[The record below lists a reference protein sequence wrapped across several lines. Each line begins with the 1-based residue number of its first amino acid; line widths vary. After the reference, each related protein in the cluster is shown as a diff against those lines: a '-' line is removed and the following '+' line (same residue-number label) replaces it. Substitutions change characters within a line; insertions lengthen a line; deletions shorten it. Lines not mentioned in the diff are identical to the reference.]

1 MSASAVATVPTA
13 SAVATTAPYKY
24 TFEDPVSYFTPVYEK
39 LGHIYKNAED
49 KPATFMGS
57 LNAGDEQLYI
67 GGGAINK
74 AFNIAIRADDY
85 DTVLYDLSVKM
96 HLSCYMDC
104 YNIEEEEDLVPDIYS
119 RTKYLNK
126 INTAYFNNKKEG
138 TLHHFNAFNA
148 GGKYA
153 DNPYFAD
160 MYMYVS
166 ESRLTDFVSNGLY
179 PGDIF
184 IDILKKAPYN
194 NEANKAMIYCV
205 GPKGLRGLNGIK
217 GKHASTAE
225 DFKEAVYIVGKNIAN
240 AIYLYNIN
248 NNTPDTEKIDYVRI
262 CLISGGSF
270 KHEGVSHIEVA
281 ESLIKGIHEVNVM
294 KKITNVVYN
303 FAYDNDAFKKAYDN
317 LGLKG

>member
-1 MSASAVATVPTA
+1 MTDTSAATAATA
-13 SAVATTAPYKY
+13 APFKY

-39 LGHIYKNAED
+39 AGHIYKNAED

-74 AFNIAIRADDY
+74 AFNTAIRADDY
-85 DTVLYDLSVKM
+85 DTTLYDLSVKM

-104 YNIEEEEDLVPDIYS
+104 YNVKEEEGLTPDIYS
-119 RTKYLNK
+119 RTNYVKKINDAYLN
-126 INTAYFNNKKEG
+126 TNKAG
-138 TLHHFNAFNA
+138 TLHNYNAFKK
-148 GGKYA
+148 GGKFE

-160 MYMYVS
+160 MYLYVS
-166 ESRLTDFVSNGLY
+166 ERRLTDFISNGLY
-179 PGDIF
+179 PADIF

-205 GPKGLRGLNGIK
+205 GPKGLREK
-217 GKHASTAE
+217 E
-225 DFKEAVYIVGKNIAN
+225 DFKDAVYIVGKNIAN

-248 NNTPDTEKIDYVRI
+248 INTPDTEKIDYVRI

-270 KHEGVSHIEVA
+270 KHEDTSHIEVA

-294 KKITNVVYN
+294 KQITNVVYN
-303 FAYDNDAFKKAYDN
+303 FAYDNDAFRQAYGN
-317 LGLKG
+317 LGLA

>member
-1 MSASAVATVPTA
+1 MTDTSAASATVP
-13 SAVATTAPYKY
+13 APYKY
-24 TFEDPVSYFTPVYEK
+24 TFEDQVSYFTPVYEK
-39 LGHIYKNAED
+39 AGHIYKNAED

-85 DTVLYDLSVKM
+85 DTTLYALSTQM

-104 YNIEEEEDLVPDIYS
+104 YNVEEEEDLVPDIYS

-138 TLHHFNAFNA
+138 TLHHFNAFKE
-148 GGKYA
+148 GGKFA
-153 DNPYFAD
+153 DNPYIAD
-160 MYMYVS
+160 MYLYVS
-166 ESRLTDFVSNGLY
+166 ESRLTDFISNGLY

-184 IDILKKAPYN
+184 IDILKKPPYN
-194 NEANKAMIYCV
+194 NEANKAMLYCV

-217 GKHASTAE
+217 GKHASTAD
-225 DFKEAVYIVGKNIAN
+225 DFKDAVYIVGKNIAN
-240 AIYLYNIN
+240 AIYLYNNN

-262 CLISGGSF
+262 CLISGGGF

-281 ESLIKGIHEVNVM
+281 ESLIKGIHEVNEM
-294 KKITNVVYN
+294 NEMNSKKQITNVVYN
-303 FAYDNDAFKKAYDN
+303 FAYDNDAFRQAYNN
-317 LGLKG
+317 LGLKD

>member
-1 MSASAVATVPTA
+1 MTDTSAATVAT
-13 SAVATTAPYKY
+13 VATTATTAPFKY

-39 LGHIYKNAED
+39 SGHIYKNAED

-85 DTVLYDLSVKM
+85 DTTLYDLSVKM

-104 YNIEEEEDLVPDIYS
+104 YNVEEEEGLTPDIYS
-119 RTKYLNK
+119 RTNYLKKINDAYLN
-126 INTAYFNNKKEG
+126 TNKAG
-138 TLHHFNAFNA
+138 TLHNYNAFKK
-148 GGKYA
+148 GGKFE
-153 DNPYFAD
+153 DNPYFAN
-160 MYMYVS
+160 MYLYVS
-166 ESRLTDFVSNGLY
+166 ERRLTDFISNGLY
-179 PGDIF
+179 PADIF
-184 IDILKKAPYN
+184 IDILKKTPYN

-205 GPKGLRGLNGIK
+205 GPKGLRGLQGIK
-217 GKHASTAE
+217 GKHASTE
-225 DFKEAVYIVGKNIAN
+225 DDFKDAVYIVGKNIAN

-248 NNTPDTEKIDYVRI
+248 TPNTEKIDYVRI

-303 FAYDNDAFKKAYDN
+303 FAYDNDAFRQAYGN
-317 LGLKG
+317 LGLALN

>member
-1 MSASAVATVPTA
+1 MTDTSATATVAASA
-13 SAVATTAPYKY
+13 APFKY

-39 LGHIYKNAED
+39 SGHIYKNAED

-57 LNAGDEQLYI
+57 LNAGDEQLYV

-74 AFNIAIRADDY
+74 AFNIAIRTDNY
-85 DTVLYDLSVKM
+85 DTTLYDLSTQM
-96 HLSCYMDC
+96 HLYCYMDC
-104 YNIEEEEDLVPDIYS
+104 YNVKEEEDLVPDRYS

-138 TLHHFNAFNA
+138 TLHHFNAFKE
-148 GGKYA
+148 GGKFA
-153 DNPYFAD
+153 DNPYIAD
-160 MYMYVS
+160 MYLYVS
-166 ESRLTDFVSNGLY
+166 ESRLTDFQSNGLY
-179 PGDIF
+179 PADIF

-194 NEANKAMIYCV
+194 NEANKAMLYCV
-205 GPKGLRGLNGIK
+205 GPKGLAG
-217 GKHASTAE
+217 STA
-225 DFKEAVYIVGKNIAN
+225 DNFKDAVYIVGKNIAN

-262 CLISGGSF
+262 CLISGGGF

-294 KKITNVVYN
+294 NSKKQITNVVYN
-303 FAYDNDAFKKAYDN
+303 FAYDNDAFKQAYNN
-317 LGLKG
+317 LGLKD

>member
-1 MSASAVATVPTA
+1 MSVAASVSAVPF
-13 SAVATTAPYKY
+13 KY

-74 AFNIAIRADDY
+74 AFNIAIRTDDY
-85 DTVLYDLSVKM
+85 DTTLYDLSVKM

-104 YNIEEEEDLVPDIYS
+104 YNVEEEEDLVPDIYS
-119 RTKYLNK
+119 RTKYLKK
-126 INTAYFNNKKEG
+126 INDAYLNTNKAG
-138 TLHHFNAFNA
+138 TLHHFNAFKE
-148 GGKYA
+148 GGKFA
-153 DNPYFAD
+153 DNPYIAD
-160 MYMYVS
+160 MYLYVS
-166 ESRLTDFVSNGLY
+166 ESRLTNFISNGLY
-179 PGDIF
+179 PADIF
-184 IDILKKAPYN
+184 IDILKKTPYN
-194 NEANKAMIYCV
+194 NEANKAMLYCV

-217 GKHASTAE
+217 GKHASTTD
-225 DFKEAVYIVGKNIAN
+225 DFKDAVYIVGKNIAN
-240 AIYLYNIN
+240 AIYRY

-281 ESLIKGIHEVNVM
+281 ECIIRGIHEVNVM
-294 KKITNVVYN
+294 NSKKKITNVVYN
-303 FAYDNDAFKKAYDN
+303 FAYDNDAFRKAYDN
-317 LGLKG
+317 LGLKD